1 MPRSGPPRLIAVL
14 LAASAVALAACSGGS
29 DGRPIIGLITKTDTN
44 PFFVTMKNGARAQA
58 ARDGIDL
65 RTFAGKV
72 DGDNESQVTA
82 IENLMALGAE
92 GFMITPNDS
101 RAIVPAIDRAKKA
114 GLAVIAL
121 DSQLDPPDAADSTFA
136 TDNFQAGKLV
146 GEWAKAKLG
155 EQAGQARIAFLDLS
169 PEQPSVDVQR
179 DQGFMAGFGIDTA
192 DPDRIGDEK
201 DPRISGHD
209 VTDGAADG
217 GRTAMENLL
226 QRDPKINLVYAIN
239 EPAAAGAYQ
248 ALKAAGKAD
257 SVTLVAIDGGCPG
270 VQSVKD
276 GQLGATS
283 QQYPL
288 KMAADG
294 VTAISRFAQDGV
306 KPANPEGKE
315 FTDTG
320 VTLITDDPQT
330 GVESKDT
337 TFGAE
342 NCWG

>member
-1 MPRSGPPRLIAVL
+1 MKRPVRLVAVA
-14 LAASAVALAACSGGS
+14 LAASALVLAACSGGN

-44 PFFVTMKNGARAQA
+44 PFFVTMKKGAQEQA
-58 ARDGIDL
+58 TKDGIDL
-65 RTFAGKV
+65 RTFAGRI

-101 RAIVPAIDRAKKA
+101 RAIVPAIERAKEA

-121 DSQLDPPDAADSTFA
+121 DTQLDPADAADSTYA
-136 TDNFQAGKLV
+136 TDNFEAGRLV
-146 GEWAKAKLG
+146 GEWARAKVG
-155 EQAGQARIAFLDLS
+155 EDARIAFLDLT
-169 PEQPSVDVQR
+169 PDQVSVDVQR
-179 DQGFMAGFGIDTA
+179 DQGFMEGFGIDTG
-192 DPDRIGDEK
+192 DPNRIGDED

-209 VTDGAADG
+209 VTDGAAEG
-217 GRTAMENLL
+217 GRTGDGEPAAARPRHHPRLT
-226 QRDPKINLVYAIN
+226 IN
-239 EPAAAGAYQ
+239 ESAAAGAYE
-248 ALKAAGKAD
+248 ALKAAGKAET
-257 SVTLVAIDGGCPG
+257 VTLVSVDGGCPG

-288 KMAADG
+288 KMAASG
-294 VTAISRFAQDGV
+294 VTAIAEFEKTGQKPGNPGGQD
-306 KPANPEGKE
+306 

-320 VTLITDDPQT
+320 VTLITDDPQP
-330 GVESKDT
+330 GVDSEDT
-337 TFGAE
+337 TFGTE